1 MEIPTFDKGLVTKE
15 AIEAH
20 LTDIQFKY
28 IACHTNI
35 NSINIMLGAIKAD
48 IEEWNGDTKSLE
60 IALDEQNNQLASN
73 IWAIGIHTDNIE
85 FLKSNLD

>member
-1 MEIPTFDKGLVTKE
+1 
-15 AIEAH
+15 
-20 LTDIQFKY
+20 
-28 IACHTNI
+28 
-35 NSINIMLGAIKAD
+35 MLGAIKAD